1 MRVVQRKGA
10 LMSQAREISRL
21 TKELAQASKLR
32 RAATDAM
39 QQATKSMLATCA
51 TTRGELGREYAAQT
65 RKFLASLAK
74 DVAAFRRAMAQQ
86 IAKTQK
92 NIAAMKKNVAADRQA
107 MQSRMTAMG
116 SARSKASA
124 LLHRDL
130 QRQAASIM
138 SKTAQLRA
146 EFANAHRHMAKQQ
159 EAALR
164 SGHRKLHDGM
174 ARLVNAMHADRMK
187 AHGIWANFRLSGAA

>member
-1 MRVVQRKGA
+1 
-10 LMSQAREISRL
+10 MSQAREISRL

-92 NIAAMKKNVAADRQA
+92 NIATMKKNVAADRQA

-164 SGHRKLHDGM
+164 SGRRKLHDGM

>member
-1 MRVVQRKGA
+1 
-10 LMSQAREISRL
+10 MSQAREISRL
-21 TKELAQASKLR
+21 TKELGQASKLR
-32 RAATDAM
+32 GAATYAM
-39 QQATKSMLATCA
+39 RQATKSMLTACA

-65 RKFLASLAK
+65 RKFLASLGK
-74 DVAAFRRAMAQQ
+74 DVAAFRRAMALQ
-86 IAKTQK
+86 IARTQK

-107 MQSRMTAMG
+107 MQGRMTGMR
-116 SARSKASA
+116 SARSKASH

-130 QRQAASIM
+130 ERQAASIM
-138 SKTAQLRA
+138 SKTAQLRS
-146 EFANAHRHMAKQQ
+146 EFANAHRHMAKRQ

-174 ARLVNAMHADRMK
+174 ARVVNAIHADRMK